1 MKTIELKQLLK
12 DMSLDEKVGQLVQ
25 LSGEF
30 FQANDISYGPITKLG
45 ISQKVVDLAGSVLN
59 VAGAEETRRVQ
70 DQQMKMQPHHI
81 PVMFMSDV
89 IYGYKTVYPIPIG
102 LGASWDPKLVKE
114 AFNTAA
120 DEASAAGIH
129 VAYAPMLDTV
139 HDARWGRV
147 LESPGEDPYLNSV
160 YAKAMVEG
168 FQENFENN
176 NGVAACFKH
185 FAGYGAVESG
195 REYNSIDM
203 SISNLY
209 QNYLP
214 AYKSAVKAGAKMAMT
229 SLTSL
234 NGVPSTADEK
244 LLNELL
250 RKTWGFNGIIISDYA
265 SIYELVKHGF
275 ASDEYDAAHK
285 AINATVDIDMKSP
298 CYANSLKKLVADGK
312 LNEGKIDESVWRVLS
327 LKNELGLFEDPYR
340 GASVARDNK
349 SVLSSDKRE
358 LARKLASEAIVM
370 LQNKNDVLPLN
381 KNEKIALIGPYSTD
395 HSLLGMWAVHGE
407 PKDSVSILEGIER
420 YTSNVTATKGTDINR
435 SREMLKEMGF
445 PNDEEISKVISDQE
459 VEHENNEKALQLAKK
474 ADVVVLALGESTL
487 EAGEAGA
494 KTKLTLPENQL
505 NLINEI
511 SKLGKKVV
519 LLVISGRP
527 LVLTNIID
535 KVDSILECWFP
546 GTEGGAAIADILF
559 GKANPSGRL
568 TMSFPY
574 SSGQEP
580 IYYNHLSTGRPVDDS
595 QHVGRFVSKYLD
607 APAAPLYPFGFGLSY
622 GKVTYES
629 MSLDKDVL
637 THTGKI
643 EAKVVLKN
651 DSDWDCQE
659 TVQLYLHDKVATIV
673 QPVKKLVN
681 FKRVSIKAHTQKTV
695 SFSIIPKQLTFFDNY
710 GEEILENGD
719 FTLFIGSNS
728 RDSLAKDFTL
738 TD

>member
-12 DMSLDEKVGQLVQ
+12 DMSLDEKIGQLVQ

-70 DQQMKMQPHHI
+70 NHQMKVQPHHI

-250 RKTWGFNGIIISDYA
+250 RKIWGFNGIIISDYA

-312 LNEGKIDESVWRVLS
+312 LNEEKIDESVWRVLS

-340 GASVARDNK
+340 GTSVARENK

-459 VEHENNEKALQLAKK
+459 IEHENNEKALQLAKK
-474 ADVVVLALGESTL
+474 ADVVILALGESTL

-527 LVLTNIID
+527 LVLTNIVD

-568 TMSFPY
+568 TMSFPC

-607 APAAPLYPFGFGLSY
+607 TPAAPLYPFGFGLSY

-673 QPVKKLVN
+673 QPVKKLIN

-728 RDSLAKDFTL
+728 RDCLAKDFTL